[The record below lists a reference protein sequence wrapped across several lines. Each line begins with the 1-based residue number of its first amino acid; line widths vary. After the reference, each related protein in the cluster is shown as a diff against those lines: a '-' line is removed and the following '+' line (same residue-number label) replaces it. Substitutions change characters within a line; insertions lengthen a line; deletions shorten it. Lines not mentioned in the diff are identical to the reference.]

1 MSDACPHFLRGI
13 CQGGW
18 NDEKEG
24 GFPMIEDFLVECDCC
39 GWIVLSTAPC
49 KCTLEEASQ

>member
-1 MSDACPHFLRGI
+1 MS
-13 CQGGW
+13 
-18 NDEKEG
+18 
-24 GFPMIEDFLVECDCC
+24 EDFLVECECC